1 MLRKTLSLLS
11 HPAILFYNHTVVM
24 TSKYYSVA
32 LWECYAKYSIWRP
45 ECCNWKEGSCVGEG
59 RCFMALNST
68 QSVERFP
75 SDSSIKDDRDWP
87 DFVCG
92 AGAAAVN
99 ILSTF
104 PAYKVMFRQQVEG
117 LRIRYAVRQV
127 LREGVWNL
135 YRGAVPPLMQK
146 GTSMAIM
153 FGSYY
158 KFQRML
164 SRNLTSTSSVA
175 TSAIA
180 AMLAGTIEAL
190 FTPFERIQTLM
201 SHRGHNE
208 RFSNTFQAFKV
219 VGVQYGLREYYRG
232 LTPILLRNG
241 PSNVLFFGL
250 RGPLKSILPEAKTSI
265 GNAANDFVSGAVL
278 GACLSTLFFPVN
290 VVKSHMQKQLG
301 GEFVNCFK
309 AFTVVFNERGRRT
322 RRLFYGVSL
331 NYTRALVSWGIIN
344 STYEF
349 LKNCLGNSNVLR
361 TKMHT
366 KT

>member
-1 MLRKTLSLLS
+1 
-11 HPAILFYNHTVVM
+11 
-24 TSKYYSVA
+24 
-32 LWECYAKYSIWRP
+32 
-45 ECCNWKEGSCVGEG
+45 
-59 RCFMALNST
+59 
-68 QSVERFP
+68 
-75 SDSSIKDDRDWP
+75 
-87 DFVCG
+87 
-92 AGAAAVN
+92 
-99 ILSTF
+99 
-104 PAYKVMFRQQVEG
+104 
-117 LRIRYAVRQV
+117 
-127 LREGVWNL
+127 
-135 YRGAVPPLMQK
+135 
-146 GTSMAIM
+146 MAIM

-309 AFTVVFNERGRRT
+309 AFTIVFNERGRRT

-344 STYEF
+344 STYEL

-361 TKMHT
+361 TNMHT